1 MTDKQRGNEDAEKL
15 LEAMKKEAVNM
26 IKSTGFK
33 KTHKAWYH
41 SYLGSI
47 DFARQMGLISEKRR
61 RQLYKEFKEELKED
75 GNDR

>member
-1 MTDKQRGNEDAEKL
+1 MTDKQRGNEEAEKL

-26 IKSTGFK
+26 IKSTGFQETK
-33 KTHKAWYH
+33 KAWYH
-41 SYLGSI
+41 SHLGSI

-61 RQLYKEFKEELKED
+61 QQLYKEFKEELKEA